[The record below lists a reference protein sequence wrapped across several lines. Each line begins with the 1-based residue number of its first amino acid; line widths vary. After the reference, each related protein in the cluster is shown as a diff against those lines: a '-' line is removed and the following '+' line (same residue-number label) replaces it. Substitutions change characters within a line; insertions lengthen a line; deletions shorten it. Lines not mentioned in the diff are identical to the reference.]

1 MFFKKSL
8 ESSDQLADQI
18 VQSADHALRSTER
31 GGIEAFDRAAP
42 LLHRASEQVSAL
54 AQRGVDGV
62 RDTSRQL
69 RDQAQ
74 RASDNA
80 VNYIK
85 DEPGKA
91 MLIAAAT
98 TAALLVLVN
107 LLRHPRG
114 RR

>member
-8 ESSDQLADQI
+8 EPSGHLVDQI
-18 VQSADHALRSTER
+18 VQSADHAL
-31 GGIEAFDRAAP
+31 
-42 LLHRASEQVSAL
+42 
-54 AQRGVDGV
+54 

-80 VNYIK
+80 VSYIK
-85 DEPGKA
+85 EEPGKA

-98 TAALLVLVN
+98 TAALLVLVS